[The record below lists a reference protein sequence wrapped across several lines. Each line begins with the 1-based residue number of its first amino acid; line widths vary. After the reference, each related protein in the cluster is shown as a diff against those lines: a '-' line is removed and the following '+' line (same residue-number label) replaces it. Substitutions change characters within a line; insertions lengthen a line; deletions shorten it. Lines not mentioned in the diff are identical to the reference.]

1 MDYIFLYSIIISLLP
16 FHVNM
21 NERGG
26 ELMKPAGFSN
36 GSLLAPY
43 PLMMYLRKNET
54 QLIGLEFRLLVKAL
68 RPSVVHI

>member
-1 MDYIFLYSIIISLLP
+1 
-16 FHVNM
+16 M

-43 PLMMYLRKNET
+43 PLMMCLRKNET
-54 QLIGLEFRLLVKAL
+54 QLIELEFKFLVKSL